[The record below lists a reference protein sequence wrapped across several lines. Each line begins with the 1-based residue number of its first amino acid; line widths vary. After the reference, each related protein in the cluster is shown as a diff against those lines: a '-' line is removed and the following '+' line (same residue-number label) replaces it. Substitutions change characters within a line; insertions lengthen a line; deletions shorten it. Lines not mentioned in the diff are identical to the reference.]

1 MLMVQVN
8 NLTNLPH
15 FIENAKFGANYRK
28 LSQNSGW
35 WRGVAGDG
43 KKVKW
48 HKKMRANSIHYKKNL
63 KLDIA
68 YQDQK

>member
-1 MLMVQVN
+1 MVQVN

-28 LSQNSGW
+28 LSKNSGW

-48 HKKMRANSIHYKKNL
+48 HKKMS
-63 KLDIA
+63 
-68 YQDQK
+68 